1 MDESEAERIKSVGN
15 SLLKADDLPGSLAAY
30 TRALALCPP
39 SSQDTSRSQPSLRA
53 VLLSNRSLVHGRV
66 GDLTAA
72 RNDADELVAAAPTW
86 FKVLCVHVH
95 QYHGC
100 S

>member
-1 MDESEAERIKSVGN
+1 LDQSEAERLKSVGN
-15 SLLKADDLPGSLAAY
+15 FLLKADDLPGSLAAD

-39 SSQDTSRSQPSLRA
+39 SSKDTSRSQPSLRA
-53 VLLSNRSLVHGRV
+53 VLLSNRSLVNGRV

-86 FKVLCVHVH
+86 FKVLCVHVN
-95 QYHGC
+95 QYLGC